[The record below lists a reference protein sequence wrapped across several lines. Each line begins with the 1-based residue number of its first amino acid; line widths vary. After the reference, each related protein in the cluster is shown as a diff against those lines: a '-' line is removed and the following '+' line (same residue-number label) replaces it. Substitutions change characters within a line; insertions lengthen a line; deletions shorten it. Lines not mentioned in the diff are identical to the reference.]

1 MSSFIVVGYF
11 GLSSRRRLRSDV
23 TRADGSTAAI
33 WHVYY
38 DTCLM
43 CSGSPTLPAELRKY
57 STVNDAILVDDTVAF
72 VVAKAFIPPGNLP
85 GNVLLDAFHVVP
97 MSGDPS
103 SEDYEAHL
111 PDFPL
116 HLVFALGTVTAPHE
130 TLPGGM
136 VTFPLLLSEYVRG
149 SMRESILQYVFV
161 FIFTRCF

>member
-1 MSSFIVVGYF
+1 MSSFIVIGYF
-11 GLSSRRRLRSDV
+11 GLSSGRRLCSDV
-23 TRADGSTAAI
+23 TRANGSTAAI
-33 WHVYY
+33 WHAYY

-57 STVNDAILVDDTVAF
+57 STVNDAILVDDMVAF

-136 VTFPLLLSEYVRG
+136 VTFPLLLSEYV
-149 SMRESILQYVFV
+149 
-161 FIFTRCF
+161 